1 MIDLIFNI
9 IHVLF
14 QRPLFRHYY
23 KGTDAVVM
31 VIDSSDRERLDEL
44 YCDVLK
50 PALHADELANSVFL
64 FLVNKRDLPNTL
76 DKDEVAAKLN
86 LQSIKHIWSEFIYY
100 NYILKP

>member
-1 MIDLIFNI
+1 
-9 IHVLF
+9 
-14 QRPLFRHYY
+14 
-23 KGTDAVVM
+23 M

-76 DKDEVAAKLN
+76 NKDEVAARLN
-86 LQSIKHIWSEFIYY
+86 LQSVKHIWSEFIVLYY
-100 NYILKP
+100 KNNVFNNVKNICFWLVYVDYMQSVGSSVFAC